1 MATGKPRFYWD
12 TAPII
17 AWIKDERRDDPAE
30 MDGLAEVIDLVERNK
45 AVLMTSVLWRAE
57 VLAGSLN
64 DDQKRNLTRVFQN
77 RYIQELSIDARV
89 MDLAGEIRSYHKNKQ
104 QQKGTLQNIRVP
116 DAIHLAS
123 ALHYEA
129 AEFHTFDGKK
139 ADGQKS
145 GLLTLDGNVG
155 GRRLKICVPKA
166 DQLRLNFGNGDEDQ
180 DTDTEDTGE
189 E

>member
-1 MATGKPRFYWD
+1 MATGRPKFYWD

-17 AWIKDERRDDPAE
+17 AWIKDEQRDDPAE
-30 MDGLAEVIDLVERNK
+30 MDGLAEVLDLVERNK

-89 MDLAGEIRSYHKNKQ
+89 MDLAGEIRNYHKRNR
-104 QQKGTLQNIRVP
+104 QQKDVLQNIRVP

-123 ALHYEA
+123 AIHYEA
-129 AEFHTFDGKK
+129 VEFHTFDGKK
-139 ADGQKS
+139 ADGSAS
-145 GLLTLDGNVG
+145 GLLTLNGNVG
-155 GRRLKICVPKA
+155 GHRLKICVPKA
-166 DQLRLNFGNGDEDQ
+166 DQLRLNFGNSDEGQ
-180 DTDTEDTGE
+180 DPEAEDAGE